1 MVLHEDV
8 FGFFLPAY
16 VGQGS
21 PGQKKGRQSLWKKF
35 PEMTKLETVWLR
47 MALKL
52 YRGTKPHARD
62 LLRMDLKP
70 HATEPH
76 ARDWRATVWAKKKKE
91 KRRWRATT
99 KDSSFWAIKCI
110 LHGTYSCK
118 IEWSLRRRTNSQI
131 PNLTSLPMHPRTKYI
146 ARLLR
151 LCNKTEMF

>member
-21 PGQKKGRQSLWKKF
+21 PGQKKGKQSLWKKF

-91 KRRWRATT
+91 KRRWRAKMQLAT

-110 LHGTYSCK
+110 LV
-118 IEWSLRRRTNSQI
+118 L
-131 PNLTSLPMHPRTKYI
+131 I
-146 ARLLR
+146 AA
-151 LCNKTEMF
+151 K

>member
-1 MVLHEDV
+1 MIHPCRAMVLHEDV

-21 PGQKKGRQSLWKKF
+21 PGQKKGKQSLWKKF

-76 ARDWRATVWAKKKKE
+76 ARDWRATEDSRCRAKKNE
-91 KRRWRATT
+91 KRRWRAKMQLAT

-110 LHGTYSCK
+110 LV
-118 IEWSLRRRTNSQI
+118 L
-131 PNLTSLPMHPRTKYI
+131 I
-146 ARLLR
+146 AA
-151 LCNKTEMF
+151 K